1 MGKDNNILNAVLV
14 LGIETEQALKDIAVF
29 QDYNNKELKKINEN
43 LSAINETLKQFIT
56 IKEKK
61 VGKEKKRRN
70 DKP

>member
-61 VGKEKKRRN
+61 VGKEKKIRGL
-70 DKP
+70 K